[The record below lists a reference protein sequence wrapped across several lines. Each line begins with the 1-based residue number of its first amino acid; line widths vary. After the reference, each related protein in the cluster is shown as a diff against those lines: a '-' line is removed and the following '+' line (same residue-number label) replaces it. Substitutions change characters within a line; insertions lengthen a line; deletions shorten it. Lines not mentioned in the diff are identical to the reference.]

1 MKYGLVRNSRQ
12 PEGRIGVG
20 AKQFQRWL
28 THLYFPVDGL
38 VFSPNGEDGN
48 KKRGRPGAYGRSVL
62 KTVNADTEPKIISLL
77 LPSSIETLMPASL
90 DAAGLVRQAWTA
102 GNRLRFRLE
111 LFAQET
117 QTFVQ

>member
-1 MKYGLVRNSRQ
+1 
-12 PEGRIGVG
+12 
-20 AKQFQRWL
+20 
-28 THLYFPVDGL
+28 LYFPVDGL

-90 DAAGLVRQAWTA
+90 DAAGLDGRQSIEISVGTVCPRNS
-102 GNRLRFRLE
+102 GFCSIGDE
-111 LFAQET
+111 E
-117 QTFVQ
+117 